1 LGANLR
7 CRGYDHEQTL
17 RPRLHRARRTRRC
30 RVLPRRRRQC
40 RRAADA
46 PPSYATPSNEE
57 QITGSITAVPGKYAL
72 QVRDTRGFIDN
83 VTLHPGTIINP
94 TGLKLAAGMQ
104 VSITGVNAGQTFTA
118 NQIDAPYAI
127 ALVARPDSTI
137 GIGFAPS
144 WGWGPR
150 YRGGFWW

>member
-1 LGANLR
+1 MSRRFDLASTVRAALGAAVFSL
-7 CRGYDHEQTL
+7 
-17 RPRLHRARRTRRC
+17 
-30 RVLPRRRRQC
+30 
-40 RRAADA
+40 AAAGSAGAQPMPASPAAPAAPVA